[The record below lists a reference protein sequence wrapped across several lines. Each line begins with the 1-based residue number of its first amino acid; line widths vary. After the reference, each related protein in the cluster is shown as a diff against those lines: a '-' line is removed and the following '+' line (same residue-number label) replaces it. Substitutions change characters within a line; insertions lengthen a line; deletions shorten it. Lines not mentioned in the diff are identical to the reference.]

1 MSAVDTT
8 PAAGDGSR
16 GGVSGSGEAPRN
28 GLSGSGETPRNGS
41 SGSGDAPDPA
51 SGTASAGRPRSH
63 TARFLRSELRLIF
76 GRRRNQAG
84 MAALAAIPV
93 IIAIAMRV
101 AGPPTAGAHDPGFFA
116 AITGNGFFV
125 ALAALG
131 VQIGLF
137 LPVAVAA
144 IAGDSV
150 AGEANLG
157 TLRYLLTVPVGRNRL
172 LAVKYVGIVVFAVVV
187 TLLVAVVGLL
197 AGLALFGGGPVTL
210 LSGTQVGFG
219 EGLLRLL
226 GVCGYLAVGLCAL
239 GALGL
244 FVSTLTEQPMGATIA
259 ITMLAVASQV
269 LDAIPQLDWLH
280 PYLLTHHWQDFA
292 ELLRDPVS
300 FDALR
305 PGLLSAA
312 GYIAV
317 FLSAAW
323 ARFGGR
329 DVTS

>member
-1 MSAVDTT
+1 MSAVDATIG
-8 PAAGDGSR
+8 AGAGSV
-16 GGVSGSGEAPRN
+16 GGAGSPV
-28 GLSGSGETPRNGS
+28 
-41 SGSGDAPDPA
+41 APDDR
-51 SGTASAGRPRSH
+51 RPRRP
-63 TARFLRSELRLIF
+63 ARASSIRFFRSELRLIF

-84 MAALAAIPV
+84 MMALAAVPV
-93 IIAIAMRV
+93 IIAVAMRV
-101 AGPPTAGAHDPGFFA
+101 TDVPTQGHEAPGFFSS
-116 AITGNGFFV
+116 ITSNGFFV

-131 VQIGLF
+131 VELGLF
-137 LPVAVAA
+137 LPIAVAA

-172 LAVKYVGIVVFAVVV
+172 LAVKYAGIVVFAFTV
-187 TLLVAVVGLL
+187 TLLVATVGLV

-210 LSGTQVGFG
+210 LSGTQVGLG
-219 EGLLRLL
+219 EALLRLL

-239 GALGL
+239 GAVGL

-259 ITMLAVASQV
+259 ITMLSVTSFV
-269 LDAIPQLDWLH
+269 LDQIPQLDWLH
-280 PYLLTHHWQDFA
+280 PYLLTHHWQA
-292 ELLRDPVS
+292 YGELLRDPVG

-312 GYIAV
+312 AYIAV

-323 ARFGGR
+323 ARFGAR